1 MEIVQCIFNGDH
13 VAERSSSKQGF
24 GDWGVV
30 GIATVLAFLVWFHA
44 VTEHGYRKEIEV
56 PLLVVDPTSASGEEL
71 LVANPLPTH
80 VKVLVSGS
88 GKKLLFGARG
98 EEFLIKVE
106 PPSGR
111 PGAPLSVRL
120 TPDQVEQRQ
129 QGVRVEEILQPREI
143 GLILERRVSRDVAVE
158 PFVQFEVA
166 DSYTPVG
173 GVQLEPATVRVSGP
187 RSQVEALQTMKT
199 DSLVLTSV
207 SEDVEV
213 DLPLLSPPQTR
224 LTLSH
229 ANVRVSIDIQELAEY
244 DIPNVP
250 VEVRNAGGAEV
261 VAEPSRVQVTVR
273 GGADVIGRLDSER
286 DLHLYVDHV
295 EWSRSP
301 LEGGIVQLDDRGD
314 SLFEVRQVVPSRV
327 NIVRR

>member
-1 MEIVQCIFNGDH
+1 M
-13 VAERSSSKQGF
+13 
-24 GDWGVV
+24 
-30 GIATVLAFLVWFHA
+30 
-44 VTEHGYRKEIEV
+44 
-56 PLLVVDPTSASGEEL
+56 
-71 LVANPLPTH
+71 
-80 VKVLVSGS
+80 LVSGS
-88 GKKLLFGARG
+88 GKTLLFGARG
-98 EEFLIKVE
+98 EEFLIKIE
-106 PPSGR
+106 PPSAR

-120 TPDQVEQRQ
+120 TPNQVEQRQ
-129 QGVRVEEILQPREI
+129 QGIRVEEILQPREI
-143 GLILERRVSRDVAVE
+143 GLILERRVSRDVVVE

-173 GVQLEPATVRVSGP
+173 GVQFEPSTVRVSGP

-213 DLPLLSPPQTR
+213 DLPLISPPHTR

-229 ANVRVSIDIQELAEY
+229 DNVRVSIDIQELAEY

-295 EWSRSP
+295 EWSLSP
-301 LEGGIVQLDDRGD
+301 LEGGIVQLDGGD